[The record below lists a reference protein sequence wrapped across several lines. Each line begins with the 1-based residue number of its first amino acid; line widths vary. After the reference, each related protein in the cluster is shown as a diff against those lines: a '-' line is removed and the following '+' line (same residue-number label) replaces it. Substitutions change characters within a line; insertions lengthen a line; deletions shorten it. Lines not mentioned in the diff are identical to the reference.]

1 MTTAFKP
8 RTLIAAI
15 LIVILAAIPLQA
27 QSVPEVELVGVIESM
42 TLDSIVVNGLEVD
55 ISAAELNTAITV
67 DEIVQVEGVL
77 LLDGSILAR
86 EVKGVDE
93 GVEVGE
99 AELIGTLE
107 SFTAPN
113 MFVNGQIIDVSGA
126 EVNQGVTVGQMIKVH
141 AYTVATNTWVA
152 REVEAYVPDDSMP
165 NDSSQ
170 PQPGEFEFSGT
181 LEQIGQG
188 FVVVSGQ
195 TISTEGAEIRNEL
208 MIGVRV
214 RVHVSVQNG
223 QMFARQIEFAFGRDD
238 DNHNDNSNNN
248 DDNDD
253 NGNVNSN
260 DNNSNANA
268 NANTNSNDNDD
279 NGNSNDNSS
288 VDTAITADQAIA
300 IVLSIYPNTTI
311 TEIEMKSMFG
321 GTLVWDIETSH
332 DIEIVIDA
340 QTGVVLS
347 IEMDDNSGNNNTNSN
362 DNTNFNSNDNDDDSN
377 GNANFNSNDNDD
389 DHNDNDDDHNDN
401 DDDNNDDDDNDDN
414 DDDDDDDNSGRGSRD
429 DDDD

>member
-55 ISAAELNTAITV
+55 ISAAEMNTAITV

-113 MFVNGQIIDVSGA
+113 MFVNGQMIDVSGA
-126 EVNQGVTVGQMIKVH
+126 EVKQGVTVGQMVKVH
-141 AYTVATNTWVA
+141 AYTVTANTWVA
-152 REVEAYVPDDSMP
+152 REVEAYGPDDRAS

-170 PQPGEFEFSGT
+170 PQSGEFEFSGT

-214 RVHVSVQNG
+214 RVHVRVQNG

-238 DNHNDNSNNN
+238 DNNN
-248 DDNDD
+248 D
-253 NGNVNSN
+253 NGNSNANSN
-260 DNNSNANA
+260 DNNSNAND

-300 IVLSIYPNTTI
+300 IVLSIYPNTAI
-311 TEIEMKSMFG
+311 TDIELKSMFG

-332 DIEIVIDA
+332 DIDIVIDA

-347 IEMDDNSGNNNTNSN
+347 IDMGGNSGNNNTNSN

-377 GNANFNSNDNDD
+377 GNVNFNSNDNDD
-389 DHNDNDDDHNDN
+389 DHNDNDHN
-401 DDDNNDDDDNDDN
+401 DN
-414 DDDDDDDNSGRGSRD
+414 DDDDDDDDNDDDDNDDDDDNSDRGSRD

>member
-1 MTTAFKP
+1 
-8 RTLIAAI
+8 
-15 LIVILAAIPLQA
+15 
-27 QSVPEVELVGVIESM
+27 M

-113 MFVNGQIIDVSGA
+113 MFVNGQMIDVSGA
-126 EVNQGVTVGQMIKVH
+126 EVKQGVTVGQMVKVH
-141 AYTVATNTWVA
+141 AYTVAANTWVA
-152 REVEAYVPDDSMP
+152 REVEAYGPDDRAS

-195 TISTEGAEIRNEL
+195 TISTEGVEIRNEL

-214 RVHVSVQNG
+214 RVHVRVQNG

-238 DNHNDNSNNN
+238 DNNNDNSN
-248 DDNDD
+248 DNED
-253 NGNVNSN
+253 NGNSNVNSN
-260 DNNSNANA
+260 DNNSNVND
-268 NANTNSNDNDD
+268 NANTNSNDNND

-311 TEIEMKSMFG
+311 TDIELKSMFG

-332 DIEIVIDA
+332 DINIVIDA
-340 QTGVVLS
+340 QTGVILS
-347 IEMDDNSGNNNTNSN
+347 INMHNDNNGSNSN
-362 DNTNFNSNDNDDDSN
+362 ANSNTNFNSNDNDDDDSN

-389 DHNDNDDDHNDN
+389 DHSGSDDNSGHDDDDDSSRGSNDNDDDD
-401 DDDNNDDDDNDDN
+401 
-414 DDDDDDDNSGRGSRD
+414 
-429 DDDD
+429 